1 MVTINLYDAGT
12 NNNNMATMD
21 SVEASR
27 DSFRGPILQKMT
39 RRPSDSSSTMSP
51 TDSMSSV
58 SSGGDSLSIKS
69 IYKGGF
75 GAISQDEGDSDDV
88 QLDGVSRILL
98 EDIHKDTTQQVLK
111 ALAGFSEICG
121 QSSEVRV
128 QACRMGAPA
137 AIVTLM
143 KKWSVEKSVQ
153 AACFRVLIALTVGD
167 ENIQVRKA
175 LWMVGGMQDI
185 LNSMLKFPDSRS
197 VQFFGCY
204 AVLSL
209 LPSGSEE
216 GNVQLQKW
224 MGRKFL
230 RDYKGAK
237 TIIRAMVQFQQ
248 DIVVQVA
255 GCSVLLKL
263 ATFMHDGDDRRIL
276 LESGAISAFSV
287 ALESH
292 PKDENIQHYTTLFM
306 QFMAGEM

>member
-12 NNNNMATMD
+12 NNNMATMD

-51 TDSMSSV
+51 TDSMSTV

-75 GAISQDEGDSDDV
+75 GTISQDEGDSDGV

-121 QSSEVRV
+121 QSSEIRVR
-128 QACRMGAPA
+128 ACRMGAPA

-175 LWMVGGMQDI
+175 LWMVGGM
-185 LNSMLKFPDSRS
+185 
-197 VQFFGCY
+197 
-204 AVLSL
+204 
-209 LPSGSEE
+209 
-216 GNVQLQKW
+216 
-224 MGRKFL
+224 
-230 RDYKGAK
+230 
-237 TIIRAMVQFQQ
+237 
-248 DIVVQVA
+248 
-255 GCSVLLKL
+255 
-263 ATFMHDGDDRRIL
+263 
-276 LESGAISAFSV
+276 
-287 ALESH
+287 
-292 PKDENIQHYTTLFM
+292 
-306 QFMAGEM
+306 

>member
-1 MVTINLYDAGT
+1 MVTVNLYDVDT
-12 NNNNMATMD
+12 NVCATMD
-21 SVEASR
+21 SIEATR
-27 DSFRGPILQKMT
+27 DSFRGPILQKKM

-51 TDSMSSV
+51 TDSVSDV
-58 SSGGDSLSIKS
+58 SSGGDSLSLKS
-69 IYKGGF
+69 IYKGSFDALG
-75 GAISQDEGDSDDV
+75 SQDEGDSELF
-88 QLDGVSRILL
+88 LDGVSRILL
-98 EDIHKDTTQQVLK
+98 EDIHRDTAQQVLK
-111 ALAGFSEICG
+111 ALAGLSEICG
-121 QSSEVRV
+121 QSPRVREE
-128 QACRMGAPA
+128 ACKMGAPA

-143 KKWSVEKSVQ
+143 KKWSVEKSIQ

-185 LNSMLKFPDSRS
+185 LDAMLKFPDSRS

-216 GNVQLQKW
+216 GHEKLQKW
-224 MGRKFL
+224 MGRRFL
-230 RDYKGAK
+230 RNYKGAK
-237 TIIRAMVQFQQ
+237 TIIKAMVQFQK
-248 DIVVQVA
+248 DAIVQVA

-287 ALESH
+287 ALESY
-292 PKDENIQHYTTLFM
+292 PQDENIQHYTTLFM